1 MTPEAKLA
9 ALLAA
14 AEAPQRDYAFE
25 AEVARRVALR
35 RAWLTVFALVPWAIV
50 GAVLLWGLSRS
61 IGPAL
66 ATAGEALTPLGLT
79 LTAAGAGAALA
90 LWLSRRFS
98 PA

>member
-14 AEAPQRDYAFE
+14 ADAPARDFAFE

-35 RAWLTVFALVPWAIV
+35 RAWLTVLALVPWTVV
-50 GAVLLWGLSRS
+50 GAVLLWGLSRTV
-61 IGPAL
+61 GPMLAATGQAL
-66 ATAGEALTPLGLT
+66 APVALTLMG
-79 LTAAGAGAALA
+79 AGAGVAAA

-98 PA
+98 LT